1 MQRFHRNRR
10 QDILGEF
17 GGRQFSEFK
26 AALADL
32 AVAKLSPITHEMRR
46 LVADPA
52 YIDSVLKDGGERASV
67 IAEANMR
74 NVRDII
80 GWLQN

>member
-1 MQRFHRNRR
+1 M
-10 QDILGEF
+10 LKEF

-52 YIDSVLKDGGERASV
+52 YIDSVLRDGGERAGV
-67 IAEANMR
+67 IAEQTMR
-74 NVRDII
+74 HVRDIV

>member
-1 MQRFHRNRR
+1 M
-10 QDILGEF
+10 LKEF

-26 AALADL
+26 ASLADL

-52 YIDSVLKDGGERASV
+52 HIDSVLRDGGERAGV
-67 IAEANMR
+67 IAEQTMR
-74 NVRDII
+74 HVRDIV